1 MLHAGDNIVEG
12 IPVEVIRKRIRR
24 INLRVTPEGTVRLS
38 IPAYWAT
45 LREGEAFLRSKL
57 DWVRKTRSAILAR
70 PAPSRAPESEAE
82 LESLRALL
90 GELNASW
97 TARLRLEPFE
107 WKLRKVKTFWG
118 CCNWRRRLVTYNVEL
133 ARAPRELVEYVVV
146 HELTHFD
153 AHDHGPKFPRR
164 VFLRV
169 IAGRRFS
176 PLKIYRKYPLIV
188 VAIHPRCTAS
198 CVPLRDHGGLAEMER
213 DTDDER
219 GTELGRQDRLGPLR
233 SACGESVGR
242 APHVIRFDR
251 PAEDSL
257 VGWER
262 WSLPIGCGHFG
273 VSVFGI
279 PDDERLAGGD
289 LLAVRTISPVLVV
302 PTGNASGE
310 SPRRLECL

>member
-24 INLRVTPEGTVRLS
+24 INLRVTSEGTVRLS

-118 CCNWRRRLVTYNVEL
+118 CCNWRRRRVTYNIEL

-153 AHDHGPKFPRR
+153 AHDHGPKFYALMDARLPGWQDLRR
-164 VFLRV
+164 KLNSREWARRDEPAEEPFL
-169 IAGRRFS
+169 
-176 PLKIYRKYPLIV
+176 PP
-188 VAIHPRCTAS
+188 PT
-198 CVPLRDHGGLAEMER
+198 
-213 DTDDER
+213 
-219 GTELGRQDRLGPLR
+219 GPLVQ
-233 SACGESVGR
+233 GE
-242 APHVIRFDR
+242 FFF
-251 PAEDSL
+251 E
-257 VGWER
+257 
-262 WSLPIGCGHFG
+262 
-273 VSVFGI
+273 
-279 PDDERLAGGD
+279 
-289 LLAVRTISPVLVV
+289 
-302 PTGNASGE
+302 
-310 SPRRLECL
+310 

>member
-153 AHDHGPKFPRR
+153 AHDHGPKFYALMDARLPDWQGLRR
-164 VFLRV
+164 ELNAREWAKVEGTVEEPFLPPPT
-169 IAGRRFS
+169 G
-176 PLKIYRKYPLIV
+176 
-188 VAIHPRCTAS
+188 
-198 CVPLRDHGGLAEMER
+198 
-213 DTDDER
+213 
-219 GTELGRQDRLGPLR
+219 
-233 SACGESVGR
+233 
-242 APHVIRFDR
+242 
-251 PAEDSL
+251 SL
-257 VGWER
+257 VQ
-262 WSLPIGCGHFG
+262 
-273 VSVFGI
+273 
-279 PDDERLAGGD
+279 
-289 LLAVRTISPVLVV
+289 
-302 PTGNASGE
+302 GE
-310 SPRRLECL
+310 FFFE